1 MIHVY
6 KIRSF
11 ASFANTFESNAV
23 QNIQNFS
30 AVKYNKYNIQIL
42 MDEMEINFI
51 QLLNMKKVSTFP
63 DSLFLQKIYMHFI
76 EACS

>member
-6 KIRSF
+6 KTRSF
-11 ASFANTFESNAV
+11 ASFANTFESNSV

-30 AVKYNKYNIQIL
+30 TFKYNKYNIQIL

-51 QLLNMKKVSTFP
+51 QLLSLKEVSTFS
-63 DSLFLQKIYMHFI
+63 DRLFLKKMSMHFI
-76 EACS
+76 EGYD